1 MNIDKLNKN
10 TGFITLTLSEEE
22 LRTITNLMCKARKS
36 IGFSKQDYKIN
47 ADLFAAITL
56 LHHGIIP
63 DFELKHLT
71 ELYHKA
77 SQEEVKN
84 D

>member
-1 MNIDKLNKN
+1 MNIEKFDKN
-10 TGFITLTLSEEE
+10 TGLITLTLSEEE

-47 ADLFAAITL
+47 ADLFAAITIF
-56 LHHGIIP
+56 HHGKIP
-63 DFELKHLT
+63 DFELKFLT

-77 SQEEVKN
+77 N
-84 D
+84 